1 MNNLISL
8 RNLIKKLTSE
18 EMKILT
24 RIAQSTSKSNLK
36 NENKTLLLVQLL
48 LVEPNLNSS
57 EIQKN
62 IYSSSNYAAFNKLCS
77 RLREKILDSILLE
90 SSIDQGGYSK
100 RNKIVF
106 ELKKKLI
113 QGIPCLIWF
122 C

>member
-62 IYSSSNYAAFNKLCS
+62 IYSSSNVKPSFYLNGLEAIEEIK
-77 RLREKILDSILLE
+77 EKIN
-90 SSIDQGGYSK
+90 SSGYP
-100 RNKIVF
+100 
-106 ELKKKLI
+106 EPE
-113 QGIPCLIWF
+113 GT
-122 C
+122 